1 MCLSKRM
8 MKEMNEE
15 SAEQREEVLRMIQR
29 NALDSN

>member
-15 SAEQREEVLRMIQR
+15 SAEQREESAEQQEEVLKMT
-29 NALDSN
+29 

>member
-15 SAEQREEVLRMIQR
+15 SAEQREEVLRMTQR

>member
-15 SAEQREEVLRMIQR
+15 SAEQREKVLRMTQR
-29 NALDSN
+29 DALDSN

>member
-8 MKEMNEE
+8 MKEVNEE
-15 SAEQREEVLRMIQR
+15 SAEQREEVLRMTQR

>member
-15 SAEQREEVLRMIQR
+15 SAEQREEVLRMTQR
-29 NALDSN
+29 NALGLN

>member
-8 MKEMNEE
+8 MKEINEE

-29 NALDSN
+29 DALDSN

>member
-15 SAEQREEVLRMIQR
+15 SAEQREDVLRMTQR
-29 NALDSN
+29 DALDSN

>member
-15 SAEQREEVLRMIQR
+15 SAEQREEVLKMTQR